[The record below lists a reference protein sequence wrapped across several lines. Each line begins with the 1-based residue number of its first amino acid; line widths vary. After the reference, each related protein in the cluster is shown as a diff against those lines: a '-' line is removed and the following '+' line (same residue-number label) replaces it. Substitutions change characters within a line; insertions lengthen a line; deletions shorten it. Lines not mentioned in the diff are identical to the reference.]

1 MSETIFRK
9 VLCSDRLPKER
20 KWFDTDKGYLL
31 FSITQN
37 QWLVS
42 DEYYPKWWLEEIELP
57 SEEDINELANDFEI
71 TCAGSTYFGYRAG
84 FNKAIELIKGQ

>member
-1 MSETIFRK
+1 MEKELYRR
-9 VLCSDRLPKER
+9 VMCSDRLPKER

-57 SEEDINELANDFEI
+57 SEGEIEKLAENNGCRGIE
-71 TCAGSTYFGYRAG
+71 AGWFIVGA
-84 FNKAIELIKGQ
+84 NKAIKLIKGGK